1 VEPAATDLVDHRL
14 LHSLH
19 IEAARKAGVHA
30 EHDAHVVF
38 QASTLDALFA
48 GGFDGDLGFA

>member
-14 LHSLH
+14 LHGLH

-38 QASTLDALFA
+38 QTSTLDALFA
-48 GGFDGDLGFA
+48 GGIDGDLSFA